1 MTYLLIFDTLII
13 FSEFICLKR
22 YHPCKEFN
30 FVILSPDLNVCTAH
44 VLMKF
49 YHLNKS
55 LVCLLSESQ
64 NMKYIYNTA
73 KTWMYTDKSTIY
85 ISNGKQFGGKTLV

>member
-22 YHPCKEFN
+22 YHP
-30 FVILSPDLNVCTAH
+30 H

-85 ISNGKQFGGKTLV
+85 FRNGKQFGGKTLV